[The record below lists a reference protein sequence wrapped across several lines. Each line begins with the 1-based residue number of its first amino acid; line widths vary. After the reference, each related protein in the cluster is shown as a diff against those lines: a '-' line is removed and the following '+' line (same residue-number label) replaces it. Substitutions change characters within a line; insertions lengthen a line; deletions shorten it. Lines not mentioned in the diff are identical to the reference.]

1 MACLSRFVIDDYE
14 LDGRLKVRE
23 TEMPSTDRQCHREVH
38 RDKHF
43 TPALKAFVNLLERS
57 AMG

>member
-43 TPALKAFVNLLERS
+43 TPVLKAFV
-57 AMG
+57 